1 MMIPASASTINKKRK
16 CLSLETKL
24 GIIEE
29 VERGNKAKADICQDK
44 IIVWSQV
51 LVKETCGDT
60 KNDSHGLRRSED
72 PSKREYKDIF

>member
-29 VERGNKAKADICQDK
+29 VERGNKAKADICQDYSMVSSTGQRNVQRHQK
-44 IIVWSQV
+44 
-51 LVKETCGDT
+51 
-60 KNDSHGLRRSED
+60 
-72 PSKREYKDIF
+72 